1 MEKCKFCQAE
11 LEEMTVCPSC
21 GKDNAEEAVVAEE
34 TAVEETAISETEAA
48 AETSGEVADIKPGKK
63 SSPALVAALIIVIL
77 ALAALMVGLVVSGM
91 KESPIGAPAA
101 DQQMADPTV
110 GITDG
115 TTASVPEATSPE
127 GDGDPTSPQCKGTY
141 SAPNDEV
148 LAAKD
153 TVVATAGEFQLTLGE
168 LQMYYWQEVSGF
180 LNQYGSYASY
190 YGLDLTQPL
199 DTQMCMVQEGM
210 TWQQYFLFSALNSW
224 HTYQALDAEAELTG
238 YEMPADYAED
248 LATMPERLDEQATMG
263 GFDSAQSLMTFNVG
277 SGPSIEDYLRFMEIY
292 YHGYNYYNDFYQ
304 NVTATPDEIEAMFA
318 EHEEEYA
325 ANGLT
330 KETKAVDVRHIL
342 IYPEGATSETVRT
355 ETFSEEAWAAGKA
368 NAQAILDQ
376 WLAGDATEESFA
388 ALAGEFTQD
397 PGSATTGGLYTDV
410 YEGQMVQ
417 NFNDWCFDPARQIGD
432 YGIVETEYGYH
443 IMYYSGEE
451 FLWQQTVEQDVISTK
466 TNDMVNAALEK
477 YPLTVSY
484 DKIMLSLAEAYRVG

>member
-1 MEKCKFCQAE
+1 MEKCKFCQADM
-11 LEEMTVCPSC
+11 EEDVTVCPSC
-21 GKDNAEEAVVAEE
+21 GKDDAEAEEAPAAEPAEAAEE
-34 TAVEETAISETEAA
+34 TAPETVA
-48 AETSGEVADIKPGKK
+48 AEEKPAKK
-63 SSPALVAALIIVIL
+63 GSPALVAALIVVIL
-77 ALAALMVGLVVSGM
+77 ALAAAMAALVISGM
-91 KESPIGAPAA
+91 DKSAFGAPEADQVQAQASQPAA
-101 DQQMADPTV
+101 DDTQT
-110 GITDG
+110 
-115 TTASVPEATSPE
+115 VPEATVPE
-127 GDGDPTSPQCKGTY
+127 GNGDPTSPFCKGSY
-141 SAPNDEV
+141 SAPNAEV
-148 LAAKD
+148 EAAKD
-153 TVVATAGEFQLTLGE
+153 TVVATAGEYELTLGE

-190 YGLDLTQPL
+190 YGLDLTQSL
-199 DTQMCMVQEGM
+199 DTQACMVQEGM

-224 HTYQALDAEAELTG
+224 QTYQALDAEAGLAG

-248 LATMPERLDEQATMG
+248 LATMPERLEEQAATG

-277 SGPSIEDYLRFMEIY
+277 SGCTIEDYLRFMEIY

-304 NVTATPDEIEAMFA
+304 NATATPEEIEAMFA

-330 KETKAVDVRHIL
+330 KQTKAVDVRHIL
-342 IYPEGATSETVRT
+342 IYPEGATSETIRT

-410 YEGQMVQ
+410 YEGQMVT

-432 YGIVETEYGYH
+432 YGIVETEFGYH

-466 TNDMVNAALEK
+466 TNEMVNAALEK

-484 DKIMLSLAEAYRVG
+484 DKILLSLAEAYRAG